1 MNFITR
7 KHLSRRTFLRGA
19 GVTLALPLLESMLP
33 AQTPA
38 GAAGVAGAVPR
49 SRLSFIFFPHGVT
62 MDKWLPA
69 SAGAGFEFTPIL
81 KPLEPF
87 RDYITVVS
95 NTYAPMAY
103 GPDASAAANHARS
116 SAVFLSGA
124 RPEETARPALGETVD
139 QAAAKAIG
147 QDTPLPSIELTV
159 EPGGLASPFR
169 NTISWQSA
177 TSPLPM
183 EHNPQVIF
191 ERLFGDGSNEA
202 ERRARRQQSRSL
214 LDSLTDQVTSL
225 KTQLPAGDRGRLD
238 GYLTDVREIERRIQK
253 AEKQMEAAKL
263 EVPDTPAGVPGT
275 FEEHIRMLFDLQ
287 VLAFR
292 AEITR
297 IATLMLAHELS
308 NATFPATNI
317 RDGFHNLSHHSNV
330 RANMEKF
337 AELNAYHH
345 SMLVYFLD
353 KLKGTQDGDGNLLD
367 HSLILFGSGMS
378 DGNQH
383 NHTPLPM
390 LLAGKASG
398 ALKAGRHVRLPKLT
412 SHSNLLLTILHKA
425 GVQAEKIGDSSGGI
439 AEL

>member
-7 KHLSRRTFLRGA
+7 KHLSRRTFLRGT
-19 GVTLALPLLESMLP
+19 GVTLALPFLESMLA
-33 AQTPA
+33 AQTPST
-38 GAAGVAGAVPR
+38 AVPR
-49 SRLSFIFFPHGVT
+49 SRLAFIYFPHGVT
-62 MDKWLPA
+62 MDKWLPPTV
-69 SAGAGFEFTPIL
+69 GAGFEFTPIL

-87 RDYITVVS
+87 REHLNIVS

-103 GPDASAAANHARS
+103 GADASAAANHTRS

-124 RPEETARPALGETVD
+124 RPEETPRPLLGETVD
-139 QAAAKAIG
+139 QVAAKAIG

-159 EPGGLASPFR
+159 EEGGLASPFR

-191 ERLFGDGSNEA
+191 EKLFGDGATDA
-202 ERRARRQQSRSL
+202 ERKARRQQSRSL
-214 LDSLTDQVTSL
+214 LDSVMEQVSGL

-238 GYLTDVREIERRIQK
+238 DYLDDVREIERRIQK
-253 AEKQMEAAKL
+253 AESQMEAAKL
-263 EVPDTPAGVPGT
+263 EVPDTPTGVPSA
-275 FEEHIRMLFDLQ
+275 FEDHIKLLFDLQ

-297 IATLMLAHELS
+297 ISTLMLAHELS
-308 NATFPATNI
+308 NATYPSTSI

-330 RANMEKF
+330 RANMDRF

-345 SMLVYFLD
+345 SIFAYLLG
-353 KLKGTQDGDGNLLD
+353 KLRETPDGAGSLLD
-367 HSLILFGSGMS
+367 HSLILYGSGMS
-378 DGNQH
+378 DSNQH

-390 LLAGKASG
+390 VLAGGASG
-398 ALKAGRHVRLPKLT
+398 TLKGGRHVRLPKLT

-425 GVQAEKIGDSSGGI
+425 GVSVEKIGDSTALIS
-439 AEL
+439 EL